1 MNRKIKKYLDEIEK
15 TEKKIAD
22 LEMYLKGV
30 RSALKEEENNEMI
43 KSIRGMKLKGQE
55 LFDLLNGIQDGTISF
70 VASGRQK
77 NLAPLLFR
85 KKKEKVRKMNM
96 VKWKKLNKKLVMLL
110 TAAMMLFGSQATA
123 FAYVDQGTEAA
134 QEESTTETEEPVV
147 EDTHTEENG
156 DPFSVPG
163 NGEVRDDIT
172 DDSSKEFLTIK
183 TKNNNTF
190 YIVIDR
196 AATTNN
202 VYMLSQI
209 DENDLKEFLDED
221 QQQTLETAPSV
232 VLEDEH
238 TDDTENS
245 EALEEETKEDKQDK
259 AATNSGLFVILLLA
273 VAGIAGYYYFKIYKP
288 KQEEDDAENEGLEM
302 DDGLE
307 TINEDEESDN
317 PAEKDESQE

>member
-1 MNRKIKKYLDEIEK
+1 
-15 TEKKIAD
+15 
-22 LEMYLKGV
+22 
-30 RSALKEEENNEMI
+30 
-43 KSIRGMKLKGQE
+43 
-55 LFDLLNGIQDGTISF
+55 
-70 VASGRQK
+70 
-77 NLAPLLFR
+77 
-85 KKKEKVRKMNM
+85 M
-96 VKWKKLNKKLVMLL
+96 VKWKKLNKKLVVLL

-172 DDSSKEFLTIK
+172 DGSSKEFLTIK

-196 AATTNN
+196 ATTTNN

-221 QQQTLETAPSV
+221 QQQTLETVPSV

-238 TDDTENS
+238 TDDTES
-245 EALEEETKEDKQDK
+245 SVAVEEETQEDK
-259 AATNSGLFVILLLA
+259 AATNSGLFVIFLLA

-288 KQEEDDAENEGLEM
+288 KQEDDDSENEGLEM

>member
-1 MNRKIKKYLDEIEK
+1 M
-15 TEKKIAD
+15 
-22 LEMYLKGV
+22 
-30 RSALKEEENNEMI
+30 
-43 KSIRGMKLKGQE
+43 
-55 LFDLLNGIQDGTISF
+55 F
-70 VASGRQK
+70 
-77 NLAPLLFR
+77 
-85 KKKEKVRKMNM
+85 
-96 VKWKKLNKKLVMLL
+96 
-110 TAAMMLFGSQATA
+110 FGSQATA

-209 DENDLKEFLDED
+209 DENDLKEFLDKD

-238 TDDTENS
+238 TDDTES
-245 EALEEETKEDKQDK
+245 SMVVEEETQADKPDK
-259 AATNSGLFVILLLA
+259 TATNSGLFVILFLA
-273 VAGIAGYYYFKIYKP
+273 VAEIAGYYYFNRDYIGEHWNRKFIRTIQAILNSTKG
-288 KQEEDDAENEGLEM
+288 KVGKGHDFFCKAFGANEEEFFKLLYG
-302 DDGLE
+302 E
-307 TINEDEESDN
+307 TES
-317 PAEKDESQE
+317 PSR

>member
-1 MNRKIKKYLDEIEK
+1 MRKWISRILFVVSIILLSISLYFLMG
-15 TEKKIAD
+15 
-22 LEMYLKGV
+22 MYLQDQKSETGFD
-30 RSALKEEENNEMI
+30 
-43 KSIRGMKLKGQE
+43 SIRQIHEEQE
-55 LFDLLNGIQDGTISF
+55 TNDKKDDAEGDSNPSAIVDSGLL
-70 VASGRQK
+70 ALHEK
-77 NLAPLLFR
+77 N
-85 KKKEKVRKMNM
+85 
-96 VKWKKLNKKLVMLL
+96 
-110 TAAMMLFGSQATA
+110 
-123 FAYVDQGTEAA
+123 VDQGTEAA

-238 TDDTENS
+238 TDDTES
-245 EALEEETKEDKQDK
+245 SVAVEEETQADKPDK
-259 AATNSGLFVILLLA
+259 TATNSGLFVILLLA

-288 KQEEDDAENEGLEM
+288 KQEDDDSENEGLEM

-317 PAEKDESQE
+317 PEEKVESQE

>member
-163 NGEVRDDIT
+163 NG
-172 DDSSKEFLTIK
+172 
-183 TKNNNTF
+183 
-190 YIVIDR
+190 
-196 AATTNN
+196 
-202 VYMLSQI
+202 
-209 DENDLKEFLDED
+209 
-221 QQQTLETAPSV
+221 
-232 VLEDEH
+232 
-238 TDDTENS
+238 
-245 EALEEETKEDKQDK
+245 
-259 AATNSGLFVILLLA
+259 
-273 VAGIAGYYYFKIYKP
+273 
-288 KQEEDDAENEGLEM
+288 
-302 DDGLE
+302 
-307 TINEDEESDN
+307 
-317 PAEKDESQE
+317 

>member
-1 MNRKIKKYLDEIEK
+1 
-15 TEKKIAD
+15 
-22 LEMYLKGV
+22 
-30 RSALKEEENNEMI
+30 
-43 KSIRGMKLKGQE
+43 
-55 LFDLLNGIQDGTISF
+55 
-70 VASGRQK
+70 
-77 NLAPLLFR
+77 
-85 KKKEKVRKMNM
+85 M
-96 VKWKKLNKKLVMLL
+96 VKWKKLNKKLVVLL

-238 TDDTENS
+238 TDDTES
-245 EALEEETKEDKQDK
+245 SVAVEEETQADKPDK
-259 AATNSGLFVILLLA
+259 TATNSGLFVILLVL
-273 VAGIAGYYYFKIYKP
+273 
-288 KQEEDDAENEGLEM
+288 
-302 DDGLE
+302 
-307 TINEDEESDN
+307 
-317 PAEKDESQE
+317 

>member
-1 MNRKIKKYLDEIEK
+1 MASMIYQ
-15 TEKKIAD
+15 
-22 LEMYLKGV
+22 MYNQWK
-30 RSALKEEENNEMI
+30 AEH
-43 KSIRGMKLKGQE
+43 
-55 LFDLLNGIQDGTISF
+55 
-70 VASGRQK
+70 
-77 NLAPLLFR
+77 
-85 KKKEKVRKMNM
+85 KVRLFGEYAGYGPGEHTRDFVY
-96 VKWKKLNKKLVMLL
+96 VKDVVKVNFYFWDHPEISGIFNCGTGHAHQFNTLAKAVLNHFGSGELEYVPFPEVLNKKLVVLL

-238 TDDTENS
+238 TDDTES
-245 EALEEETKEDKQDK
+245 SMVVEEETQADKPDK
-259 AATNSGLFVILLLA
+259 TATNSGLFVILLLA

-288 KQEEDDAENEGLEM
+288 KQEDDDSENEGLEM

-317 PAEKDESQE
+317 PEEKVESQE

>member
-1 MNRKIKKYLDEIEK
+1 
-15 TEKKIAD
+15 
-22 LEMYLKGV
+22 
-30 RSALKEEENNEMI
+30 
-43 KSIRGMKLKGQE
+43 
-55 LFDLLNGIQDGTISF
+55 
-70 VASGRQK
+70 
-77 NLAPLLFR
+77 
-85 KKKEKVRKMNM
+85 M
-96 VKWKKLNKKLVMLL
+96 VKWKKRNKKLVVLL

-172 DDSSKEFLTIK
+172 NDSSKEFLTIK

-196 AATTNN
+196 SATTNN

-238 TDDTENS
+238 TDDTES
-245 EALEEETKEDKQDK
+245 SVAVEEETQVDKQEDK

-288 KQEEDDAENEGLEM
+288 KQENDDSENEGLEM

-307 TINEDEESDN
+307 TINENEEYDN
-317 PAEKDESQE
+317 PAEKDESQA

>member
-1 MNRKIKKYLDEIEK
+1 MRKWISRILFVVSIILLSISLYFLMG
-15 TEKKIAD
+15 
-22 LEMYLKGV
+22 MYLQDQKSETGFD
-30 RSALKEEENNEMI
+30 
-43 KSIRGMKLKGQE
+43 SIRQIHEEQE
-55 LFDLLNGIQDGTISF
+55 TNDNKDDIEGDSNSPAIVDPGLL
-70 VASGRQK
+70 ALHEK
-77 NLAPLLFR
+77 N
-85 KKKEKVRKMNM
+85 
-96 VKWKKLNKKLVMLL
+96 
-110 TAAMMLFGSQATA
+110 
-123 FAYVDQGTEAA
+123 VDQGTEAA

-232 VLEDEH
+232 VLKDEH
-238 TDDTENS
+238 TDDTESNMVV
-245 EALEEETKEDKQDK
+245 EEETQADKPDK
-259 AATNSGLFVILLLA
+259 TATNSGLFVILLLA

-288 KQEEDDAENEGLEM
+288 KQEDDDSENEGLEM

>member
-1 MNRKIKKYLDEIEK
+1 
-15 TEKKIAD
+15 
-22 LEMYLKGV
+22 
-30 RSALKEEENNEMI
+30 
-43 KSIRGMKLKGQE
+43 
-55 LFDLLNGIQDGTISF
+55 
-70 VASGRQK
+70 
-77 NLAPLLFR
+77 
-85 KKKEKVRKMNM
+85 M

-221 QQQTLETAPSV
+221 QQQTLEIAPSV

-238 TDDTENS
+238 TDDTES
-245 EALEEETKEDKQDK
+245 SMVVEEETQADKSDK
-259 AATNSGLFVILLLA
+259 TATNSGLFVILLLA

-288 KQEEDDAENEGLEM
+288 KQEDDDSENEGLEM

-307 TINEDEESDN
+307 TINEDEESDD
-317 PAEKDESQE
+317 PAEKVESQE

>member
-1 MNRKIKKYLDEIEK
+1 
-15 TEKKIAD
+15 
-22 LEMYLKGV
+22 
-30 RSALKEEENNEMI
+30 
-43 KSIRGMKLKGQE
+43 
-55 LFDLLNGIQDGTISF
+55 
-70 VASGRQK
+70 
-77 NLAPLLFR
+77 
-85 KKKEKVRKMNM
+85 
-96 VKWKKLNKKLVMLL
+96 
-110 TAAMMLFGSQATA
+110 MLFGSQATA

-134 QEESTTETEEPVV
+134 QEKSTTETEEPVV
-147 EDTHTEENG
+147 G

-238 TDDTENS
+238 TDDTESSMVVEKHRQINRI
-245 EALEEETKEDKQDK
+245 KQQQ
-259 AATNSGLFVILLLA
+259 ILVCL
-273 VAGIAGYYYFKIYKP
+273 
-288 KQEEDDAENEGLEM
+288 
-302 DDGLE
+302 
-307 TINEDEESDN
+307 
-317 PAEKDESQE
+317 